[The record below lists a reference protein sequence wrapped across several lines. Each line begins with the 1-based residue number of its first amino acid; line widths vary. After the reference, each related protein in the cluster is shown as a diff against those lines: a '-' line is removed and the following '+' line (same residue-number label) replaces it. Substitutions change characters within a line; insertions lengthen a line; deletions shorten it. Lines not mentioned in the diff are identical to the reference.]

1 MIGILISFLVIG
13 VITLV
18 APMLS
23 VTYGSQLE
31 RYIVSHEPKDVA
43 DVERLTLEF
52 QEKQTRNF
60 I

>member
-1 MIGILISFLVIG
+1 MIGVLIAFLIIG
-13 VITLV
+13 VITFV
-18 APMLS
+18 APIFS
-23 VTYGSQLE
+23 VSYGSQLE
-31 RYIVSHEPKDVA
+31 RYIVSHDPKDAA